1 MPNELFYDNELRVCA
16 DEVIR
21 NALCNW
27 DGLKRPNF
35 PVIFEAVCGKDQRE
49 EDSPSF
55 FNAEE
60 VSVVLRYVK
69 DLKEARGVPLETS
82 EIGIISPYHRQASL
96 VAQYIFDQT

>member
-1 MPNELFYDNELRVCA
+1 MPNELFYDDELRVCA
-16 DEVIR
+16 DVAVR
-21 NALCNW
+21 NAFCNW
-27 DGLKRPNF
+27 EGLKRPGF
-35 PVIFEAVCGKDQRE
+35 PVIFEVVCGKDQRE
-49 EDSPSF
+49 EESPSF

-96 VAQYIFDQT
+96 VAQYIFDRT